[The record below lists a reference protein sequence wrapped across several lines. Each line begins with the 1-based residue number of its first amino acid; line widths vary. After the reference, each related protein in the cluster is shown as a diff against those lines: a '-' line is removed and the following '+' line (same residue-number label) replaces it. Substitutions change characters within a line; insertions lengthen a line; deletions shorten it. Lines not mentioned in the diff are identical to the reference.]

1 MNFSR
6 ELHSL
11 QCPKCK
17 HGMEEVT
24 FEDITIDRCTHCH
37 GLWFDGDEAQ
47 RLKHREGS
55 ETIDSGTAA
64 QGRKYDGMGDIN
76 CPRCGD
82 TMEKSSHW
90 KQEHIWYEICRK
102 HGIFMD
108 AGEFTDFKYDS
119 MMDVFRGWLKGKR

>member
-1 MNFSR
+1 MNYSR
-6 ELHSL
+6 ELHRL

-17 HGMEEVT
+17 HGMEEVA

-37 GLWFDGDEAQ
+37 GLWFDGDEVQ
-47 RLKHREGS
+47 QLQHREGS
-55 ETIDSGTAA
+55 EVIDSGTAE

-82 TMEKSSHW
+82 TMEKCSDW
-90 KQEHIWYEICRK
+90 KQEHIWYEVCRR

-108 AGEFTDFKYDS
+108 AGEFSDLKDDS
-119 MMDVFRGWLKGKR
+119 LMDMFRGWLKGKR